1 MTLNLFS
8 VGFLLATE
16 PIILILSLYLWTRR
30 GVLSPRFKL
39 FRNFVTFCTLAC
51 TTEIFYA
58 TLVNLRFSMPA
69 IFYQS
74 LYSLNLCLGMAT
86 ILSLYLY
93 FTQFV
98 TSYGWERK
106 VFRVMRYIDLTLF
119 TILIIVNVFTNC
131 IAAYNTVGRLRRGPL
146 FDVATYVLPIWF
158 IVIIAIMAVLYR
170 RQFDRRM
177 AFSFVGVLVATLIVT
192 PIRMTFFPYMQMEY
206 FSLGMLGVVMFFVLE
221 TPAYKQLLSTGTRM
235 EEARRAF
242 DHATEEALKAS
253 RAKSDFLSNM
263 SHEIRTPM
271 NAIIGMNDMILRE
284 TADETIRSYATDIRT
299 SGRHLLNV
307 INDILDYSR
316 IESGKMEIREAAYR
330 LSMLLESL
338 EEEAAPLAAEKN
350 LSLLFDVDT
359 ALPDHLL
366 GDETHIAQVVKNLI
380 ANGIKYTEEG
390 SVRLTVNGIR
400 RDRLLTLFFKI
411 SDTGIGI
418 RKESQAEI
426 WNSFSRINMEKNRT
440 ILGTGLGLAIT
451 KDLVNRMHG
460 EIFLRS
466 EEGKGSTFTV
476 RIPQHIVQEETIA
489 QSRRH
494 QALQNQDVAGTFT
507 VQDAAVLLVDDN
519 RTNLRVSAM
528 LLKAFGI
535 EADTVA
541 SGAECLIACESRTY
555 DMVFLDHRMPGMDGV
570 ETLQAL
576 RRLPSFNEAH
586 TIVISLTAS
595 DDDDARERY
604 IGLGFDDYL
613 VKPVEVTRL
622 KEVLRQFLPREKI
635 HVV

>member
-16 PIILILSLYLWTRR
+16 PIILILSLYLWTRHGDLTR
-30 GVLSPRFKL
+30 RFVL

-58 TLVNLRFSMPA
+58 TLVNIRFSMPA
-69 IFYQS
+69 LFYQT
-74 LYSLNLCLGMAT
+74 LYSLNLCFGMST

-98 TSYGWERK
+98 TSYGFERK
-106 VFRVMRYIDLTLF
+106 VFRVLRVLDLGVFTLLLILNLF
-119 TILIIVNVFTNC
+119 TGC
-131 IAAYNTVGRLRRGPL
+131 IASYNTVGRLNRGPM
-146 FDVATYVLPIWF
+146 FNVATYVLPVYF
-158 IVIIAIMAVLYR
+158 IVVIAIMAILYR

-177 AFSFVGVLVATLIVT
+177 AMSFAGVLLATLIVN
-192 PIRMTFFPYMQMEY
+192 PIRRQFFPYMQMEY
-206 FSLGMLGVVMFFVLE
+206 FALGMLAIVMFFILE
-221 TPAYKQLLSTGTRM
+221 TPAYKQLVSTGARM
-235 EEARRAF
+235 EDARRAV
-242 DHATEEALKAS
+242 DHATEDALKAS

-284 TADETIRSYATDIRT
+284 TTDLTIRSYATDIRT

-316 IESGKMEIREAAYR
+316 IESGKMEVKEAPYR
-330 LSMLLESL
+330 LSMLLDSL
-338 EEEAAPLAAEKN
+338 EEEALALAKEKH
-350 LSLLFDVDT
+350 LTLTFDVDT
-359 ALPDHLL
+359 ALPDHLS
-366 GDETHIAQVVKNLI
+366 GDETHIAQVVRNLL

-400 RDRLLTLFFKI
+400 RDKLLTLFFKVT
-411 SDTGIGI
+411 DTGIGI
-418 RKESQAEI
+418 RKENQEEV
-426 WNSFSRINMEKNRT
+426 WDSFSRINMEKNRS

-451 KDLVNRMHG
+451 KDLVNRMNG

-476 RIPQHIVQEETIA
+476 RVSQHVLQEETIA
-489 QSRRH
+489 QGRRH
-494 QALQNQDVAGTFT
+494 RALRQDGNTDAFLVR
-507 VQDAAVLLVDDN
+507 DAAVLLVDDN
-519 RTNLRVSAM
+519 RTNLRVSSM

-535 EADTVA
+535 EADTA
-541 SGAECLIACESRTY
+541 TSGAECLIACRNRAY
-555 DMVFLDHRMPGMDGV
+555 DMIFLDHRMPGMDGE
-570 ETLQAL
+570 ETLRTLQEDADFI
-576 RRLPSFNEAH
+576 RAH
-586 TIVISLTAS
+586 TIVVSLTAS

-604 IGLGFDDYL
+604 IGMGFDDYL
-613 VKPVEVTRL
+613 VKPVDVVRL
-622 KEVLRQFLPREKI
+622 KEVLRQFLPKEKI
-635 HVV
+635 HAV